1 MAHVG
6 GQVFG
11 RKRST
16 FLLGEDDPEILLSR
30 KKVQNGVTQGGVTGN
45 AGRAGSSWLI
55 AAAFMGQLLD
65 SIKWGRRQG
74 YLLRYRRR
82 KCRQAGTAAFGKAL
96 IIQSS
101 QAAPGT
107 ENRWC
112 RRDLAGGYLTA
123 PLWDQRRDEGL
134 ACLTLPQRASATYS
148 GYDPSEHMILKNIE

>member
-1 MAHVG
+1 V
-6 GQVFG
+6 
-11 RKRST
+11 
-16 FLLGEDDPEILLSR
+16 
-30 KKVQNGVTQGGVTGN
+30 
-45 AGRAGSSWLI
+45 
-55 AAAFMGQLLD
+55 
-65 SIKWGRRQG
+65 
-74 YLLRYRRR
+74 
-82 KCRQAGTAAFGKAL
+82 QAGIAAFGKAL

-148 GYDPSEHMILKNIE
+148 GYDLSGAHDSQKYRIEKKHRLKLHRIAERGVLFSPPRRWIEPPL

>member
-65 SIKWGRRQG
+65 SIK
-74 YLLRYRRR
+74 
-82 KCRQAGTAAFGKAL
+82 
-96 IIQSS
+96 
-101 QAAPGT
+101 
-107 ENRWC
+107 
-112 RRDLAGGYLTA
+112 
-123 PLWDQRRDEGL
+123 
-134 ACLTLPQRASATYS
+134 
-148 GYDPSEHMILKNIE
+148 